1 MNTETLFFE
10 DDGLIPNSRYPV
22 ILYTQAMKDASA
34 SDYQKLFAENTWPGA
49 WINGIFSYHHY
60 HSTAHEVLGISS
72 GWVEVLLGGEQGKTV
87 RLSAGDIVILPAGVG
102 HKNLAQS
109 PDLSVVGSY
118 PQGQSPDMNYGK
130 PGEYARSVS
139 TIAQVPLPE
148 NDPIGESGSLTKLW
162 RL

>member
-22 ILYTQAMKDASA
+22 ILYTQAMKDAAA

-130 PGEYARSVS
+130 PGEYARSVEN
-139 TIAQVPLPE
+139 IARVPLPGS
-148 NDPIGESGSLTKLW
+148 DPIGESGSLTKLW